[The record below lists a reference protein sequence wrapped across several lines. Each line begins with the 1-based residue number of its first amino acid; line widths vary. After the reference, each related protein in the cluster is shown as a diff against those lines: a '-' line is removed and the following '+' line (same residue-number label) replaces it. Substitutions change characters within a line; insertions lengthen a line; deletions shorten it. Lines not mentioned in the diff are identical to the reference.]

1 MDISKLDLLVI
12 TIGLG
17 TAVAGKYF
25 GVPTDFLFYG
35 VAGMAVLL
43 FLSSI
48 KKLLLGDMT
57 QSVAGA
63 SVIVG
68 ALSLTDPVPDV
79 LLWVSLGAIVLVGL
93 KRRLDFIRG
102 AS

>member
-1 MDISKLDLLVI
+1 MEISKLDTLVI
-12 TIGLG
+12 VIAGG

-25 GVPTDFLFYG
+25 GLPTDFLFYG
-35 VAGMAVLL
+35 LAGAVVLF

-68 ALSLTDPVPDV
+68 ALSLTDPVPSI
-79 LLWVSLGAIVLVGL
+79 LLWVSLGALVLVGL
-93 KRRLDFIRG
+93 KRRVEFIRG
-102 AS
+102 L